1 MVTQKQP
8 FQQAVSQEAEQAF
21 ARLIQ
26 REIEF
31 SRDLNRHRMDLKVLP
46 DFTPLTAFK
55 TIDTHNAGL
64 LSHADL
70 KRFLKANGHLATS
83 RDLINI
89 VRRIDLDNDAQLN
102 LEEWGEALRVTEPG
116 VAFYSRSDITSSS
129 RGLASPYRHS

>member
-1 MVTQKQP
+1 
-8 FQQAVSQEAEQAF
+8 VSQDAEQAF

-31 SRDLNRHRMDLKVLP
+31 MREMNRHRMDLKVLH

-55 TIDTHNAGL
+55 TIDETNEGYLDH
-64 LSHADL
+64 SSL
-70 KRFLKANGHLATS
+70 KRFLKKNGHLATS

-102 LEEWGEALRVTEPG
+102 LDEWSEALRVTEPG
-116 VAFYSRSDITSSS
+116 VAFYTRSEIDSRLSESY
-129 RGLASPYRHS
+129 ASPY